1 MSHQDCI
8 FCKIIAEEIPSKK
21 IKETSDLIVLQD
33 IAPKAPVHYLII
45 PKKHFAGISSAS
57 DLDQDL
63 LGSCLLMAK
72 EIGQELGKDF
82 RIMVNNGSS
91 VGQTVFHLH
100 LHFLAGKKLSEDF

>member
-1 MSHQDCI
+1 MNQQNCI
-8 FCKIIAEEIPSKK
+8 FCKIISNEIPSEK

-33 IAPKAPVHYLII
+33 IAPKAPTHYLII
-45 PKKHFAGISSAS
+45 PKKHIPKIAETS

-72 EIGQELGKDF
+72 ELSVELPASQDF
-82 RIMVNNGSS
+82 RLVCNNGAS

-100 LHFLAGKKLSEDF
+100 FHFMAGKKFSE